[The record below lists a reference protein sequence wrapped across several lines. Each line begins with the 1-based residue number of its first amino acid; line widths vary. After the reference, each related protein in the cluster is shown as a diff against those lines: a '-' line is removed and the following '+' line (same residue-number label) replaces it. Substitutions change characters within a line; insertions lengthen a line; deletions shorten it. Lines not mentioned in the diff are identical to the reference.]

1 MSPYIILAIGGG
13 LALLVLVVGVIAL
26 AGDRRSVVDE
36 RMGRYAA
43 GGGAAAGAPPAA
55 GERGA
60 KASPIGERLNRMLAG
75 RGFATGIQTQLARAD
90 IKLNVGEYFAL
101 VAISIVGTGAVFAI
115 MARSLLFGA
124 AGAILGF
131 FLPRFYIGNRQAARL
146 KAFDYQLADMLN
158 LVVNGLRA
166 GYSSMQALESVGK
179 EMPPPI
185 SVEFKRVVQEMQLGI
200 AMEAALANL
209 LRRINSPDLD
219 LVVTAINVQ
228 REVGGNLADILQT
241 ISHTIRE
248 RVRIKGEIRVI
259 TSQQRFSAYLLSGMP
274 FALAGVL
281 FLVNRPYLIQFVE
294 PPSNRVLGIPMLI
307 IGLLLI
313 TVGIFVMQK
322 IVDIDV

>member
-1 MSPYIILAIGGG
+1 MNPTIILAIGGG

-26 AGDRRSVVDE
+26 AGGRRSVVDE
-36 RMGRYAA
+36 RMGRYAGTGSQA
-43 GGGAAAGAPPAA
+43 VAPSPT
-55 GERGA
+55 GEKGA

-75 RGFATGIQTQLARAD
+75 RGFASGIQTQLARAD
-90 IKLNVGEYFAL
+90 IKLNAGEYFAL

-200 AMEAALANL
+200 PMEGALANL

-241 ISHTIRE
+241 ISYTIRE

-307 IGLLLI
+307 IGLILI